1 MSLPSPRILLIGGYL
16 GNKRWTSSILTLD
29 LASLLPSLTA
39 LRPALATTATAT
51 TSAPPRAPPPPLP
64 PPPLGATLSAISA
77 KAKAGAGGG
86 LHTAGPARRKRSHA
100 SDSEAEGD
108 PQSAA
113 VGAGRHEAEVAGGK
127 ATPGGKAAAG
137 AKPTKPGA
145 AVGAQGGKRARAQGR
160 AVAAAAA
167 AEEAEEAAAEEEEEE
182 APWEGGARTARGAR
196 AAPLRTPDGA
206 RSGQGG
212 GAARATATA
221 AAATHGEEGEGE
233 GLDQAVEEGSARR
246 ELRMQREL
254 GQARRHAAVAL

>member
-182 APWEGGARTARGAR
+182 EDDEEEEASRPSAMPATRYIRAVKPCARGSYNVSH
-196 AAPLRTPDGA
+196 AATLSNPSRNPISSRTLRR
-206 RSGQGG
+206 RSLPKRSSSSLTLTTHRC
-212 GAARATATA
+212 GAA
-221 AAATHGEEGEGE
+221 
-233 GLDQAVEEGSARR
+233 SPCSW
-246 ELRMQREL
+246 
-254 GQARRHAAVAL
+254 RH